1 MRARL
6 VLITAL
12 CGAAFLV
19 GACQSDTAGSGR
31 GETPGTSS
39 PRQRISSET
48 ARSAVSS
55 GASTTASPSTVRTVF
70 DRATMQTS
78 VLRLLADDYGIR
90 GVQQVS
96 CPPGE
101 EVADGNTFE
110 CTAVIDGEARQVRIS
125 VTGDEGEYVVARPR

>member
-19 GACQSDTAGSGR
+19 GACQADTAGSEHTAG
-31 GETPGTSS
+31 PDTSS
-39 PRQRISSET
+39 PRERSSTENT
-48 ARSAVSS
+48 SSAAS
-55 GASTTASPSTVRTVF
+55 ATTSTTASPTTVRTVF
-70 DRATMQTS
+70 DRQDMQTT
-78 VLRLLADDYGIR
+78 VLRLLEDKYGIH

-101 EVADGNTFE
+101 EVVEGNTFE
-110 CTAVIDGEARQVRIS
+110 CTAVIDGETKQVEIT
-125 VTGDEGEYVVARPR
+125 VAGDDGLYVVSRPQ